1 MPPSTVN
8 QEVNSILFIKN
19 LSFKITAEEM
29 YDLFGRYGP
38 VRQIRLGNTVQTRG
52 TAFVVY
58 ENVQDA
64 RRACEKLSGYNFM
77 DRYLVVHYYNPERA
91 KVDGQDLAARYAALE
106 QVKQKYGVQ
115 L

>member
-77 DRYLVVHYYNPERA
+77 DRYLV
-91 KVDGQDLAARYAALE
+91 GTLS
-106 QVKQKYGVQ
+106 
-115 L
+115 